1 MAIVKFKVKQAMIK
15 NKENLLYFLDG
26 KPYINMT
33 NACTNSCVFCL
44 REQKED
50 VQGANLWLDKDNIT
64 ADDVISQIND
74 KKEELQKSSEIVF
87 CGYGEPLIKINEV
100 VEISKYIKQNF
111 PNIKIRI
118 NTNGHANAIHKRNVA
133 PELAPYVDFISISL
147 NGENEETYN
156 KLSNPKIP
164 NAYEE
169 VKRFIRAC
177 VEEKIHTTTTIVSN
191 IPNYPVD
198 VERCE
203 IIAKSLG
210 AKFRAREYISNGY

>member
-1 MAIVKFKVKQAMIK
+1 MVEV
-15 NKENLLYFLDG
+15 NENLLYFLDD

-33 NACTNSCVFCL
+33 NACTNACVFCL
-44 REQKED
+44 RNQKDD
-50 VQGANLWLDKDNIT
+50 VQGAKLWLDKDNIT
-64 ADDVISQIND
+64 AKAVIEQIEENKEKVSKND
-74 KKEELQKSSEIVF
+74 EIVF

-100 VEISKYIKQNF
+100 LEVSKYLKENF

-133 PELAPYVDFISISL
+133 PELALYIDSISVSL
-147 NGENEETYN
+147 NAENEENYN
-156 KLSNPKIP
+156 KLSNPKID

-177 VEEKIHTTTTIVSN
+177 VEEKIKTTATVVSN
-191 IPNYPVD
+191 IPNYPLD

-203 IIAKSLG
+203 VVAKSLG
-210 AKFRAREYISNGY
+210 AKFRARDFIPNGY

>member
-1 MAIVKFKVKQAMIK
+1 MVEG
-15 NKENLLYFLDG
+15 NDNLLYFLDN

-33 NACTNSCVFCL
+33 NACTNACVFCL
-44 REQKED
+44 RNQKDD

-64 ADDVISQIND
+64 ANAVISQIEA
-74 KKEELQKSSEIVF
+74 KKEVILKSDEIVF
-87 CGYGEPLIKINEV
+87 CGYGEPLIKIDEV
-100 VEISKYIKQNF
+100 VEISKYLKENF

-133 PELAPYVDFISISL
+133 VELAPYIDSISISL

-156 KLSNPKIP
+156 KVSNPKIE

-177 VEEKIHTTTTIVSN
+177 VEEKIKTTTTVVSN
-191 IPNYPVD
+191 VPNYPVN

-203 IIAKSLG
+203 VVAKSLG
-210 AKFRAREYISNGY
+210 AKFRARDFIENGY

>member
-1 MAIVKFKVKQAMIK
+1 MVESSEK
-15 NKENLLYFLDG
+15 LLYFLDD

-33 NACTNSCVFCL
+33 NACTNACVFCL
-44 REQKED
+44 RNQKDD
-50 VQGANLWLDKDNIT
+50 VQGAKLWLDKDNIT
-64 ADDVISQIND
+64 AKAVIEQI
-74 KKEELQKSSEIVF
+74 KENKEKISKNEEIVF

-100 VEISKYIKQNF
+100 LEVSKYLKENF

-133 PELAPYVDFISISL
+133 PELALYIDSISVSL
-147 NGENEETYN
+147 NAENGENYN
-156 KLSNPKIP
+156 KLSNPKID

-177 VEEKIHTTTTIVSN
+177 VEEKIKTTATVVSN
-191 IPNYPVD
+191 IPNYPLN

-203 IIAKSLG
+203 VVAKSLG
-210 AKFRAREYISNGY
+210 AKFRARDFIPNGY